1 MNTLFF
7 LVYNIL
13 YPVFLFF
20 VFFLSIFNKKI
31 RAGLIGRFESIRIL
45 NKYFNQDNIKSN
57 IYWFHCSSYG
67 EYLQVEQII
76 NGLKK
81 KDNNSIIL
89 LSFFS
94 PSGFVNCK
102 NDNVD
107 CKIYLPFDFLWTI
120 KTAIEI
126 VRPYAI
132 ILANND
138 IWYNFL
144 NVSQSKNIKT
154 YLIGAESKRFHKN
167 IFSTA
172 YYIYKPIYFSFSK
185 IFAVDENDQKD
196 IFNYLKNKSLSE
208 IPITGNPR
216 FDQVI
221 QRSKKQHERGKI
233 DISKRQD
240 ILLMA
245 SMHKEDRNMILAQ
258 LIKYLKNTN
267 IQVYWISH
275 EPNSQENKYLS
286 NIFNRNN
293 LSTEVIDSINSI
305 GQIDSRIVIINAVGV
320 LADLYWNTKIAY
332 IGGGFSSGV
341 HNLMEPAV
349 AGVPMIF
356 GPRYKKFKEAIEIV
370 SQNAGHS
377 ISKSIDFNNFLDFYF
392 NSEEN
397 LTSSSES
404 ARNIILNH
412 SGASVKILNYLNPQ
426 QQTARDE

>member
-1 MNTLFF
+1 MNTLYFA
-7 LVYNIL
+7 VYNILL

-20 VFFLSIFNKKI
+20 MFFLSIFNKKI
-31 RAGLIGRFESIRIL
+31 RTGLIGRFESIHIL
-45 NKYFNQDNIKSN
+45 NKYFNQNNIKSI

-81 KDNNSIIL
+81 KDNNCIIL

-120 KTAIEI
+120 KKAIKI
-126 VRPYAI
+126 VSPNAI
-132 ILANND
+132 VLANND

-144 NVSQSKNIKT
+144 NVSQSMNTKT
-154 YLIGAESKRFHKN
+154 YLIGAESKRFYKN
-167 IFSTA
+167 KFSAA
-172 YYIYKPIYFSFSK
+172 YYFYKPIYFSFSK

-196 IFNYLKNKSLSE
+196 IFNYLKNKTISE

-221 QRSKKQHERGKI
+221 QRSKKQHERDKI
-233 DISKRQD
+233 DISKRAD

-286 NIFNRNN
+286 NIFNRNS
-293 LSTEVIDSINSI
+293 LSTEVIDSIQSI

-320 LADLYWNTKIAY
+320 LADLYWTTKVAY

-356 GPRYKKFKEAIEIV
+356 GPRYKKFKEAVEIV
-370 SQNAGHS
+370 SQNAGRS
-377 ISKSIDFNNFLDFYF
+377 ISKSIDFNKFLDFYF

-397 LTSSSES
+397 LTHSSKS

-412 SGASVKILNYLNPQ
+412 SGASARILNHLNS
-426 QQTARDE
+426 

>member
-1 MNTLFF
+1 MNTLYFA
-7 LVYNIL
+7 VYNILL
-13 YPVFLFF
+13 YPVFLFIM
-20 VFFLSIFNKKI
+20 FFLSIFNKKI
-31 RAGLIGRFESIRIL
+31 RTGLIGRFESIRIL
-45 NKYFNQDNIKSN
+45 NKYFNQNNINSF

-67 EYLQVEQII
+67 EYIQVEQVI

-81 KDNNSIIL
+81 KDNNFIIL

-120 KTAIEI
+120 RTALEI
-126 VRPYAI
+126 VSPNAI

-144 NVSQSKNIKT
+144 NVSQSMKIKT

-167 IFSTA
+167 KFSAA
-172 YYIYKPIYFSFSK
+172 YYFYKPIYFSFSK
-185 IFAVDENDQKD
+185 IFVVDENDQKD
-196 IFNYLKNKSLSE
+196 IFNYLKNKSISE

-221 QRSKKQHERGKI
+221 QRTKKQHESDKI
-233 DISKRQD
+233 DISKRKD

-258 LIKYLKNTN
+258 LIKYLKNTK

-275 EPNSQENKYLS
+275 EPNSQENKYLC
-286 NIFNRNN
+286 NIFNRNS
-293 LSTEVIDSINSI
+293 LSTEVINSIESI

-320 LADLYWNTKIAY
+320 LADLYWITKVAY
-332 IGGGFSSGV
+332 VGGGFSSGV

-356 GPRYKKFKEAIEIV
+356 GPRYEKFKEAVEIV

-377 ISKSIDFNNFLDFYF
+377 ISKSIDFNNFLNFYF

-397 LTSSSES
+397 LTHSSES
-404 ARNIILNH
+404 ARNIIFNH
-412 SGASVKILNYLNPQ
+412 SGASVKILNHLNS
-426 QQTARDE
+426 

>member
-7 LVYNIL
+7 VVYNIL

-31 RAGLIGRFESIRIL
+31 RTGLIGRFESIHIL
-45 NKYFNQDNIKSN
+45 NKYFNQNNINSN

-76 NGLKK
+76 NGLKN

-120 KTAIEI
+120 KKAIKI
-126 VRPYAI
+126 VSPNAI

-144 NVSQSKNIKT
+144 NVSQSMNIKT
-154 YLIGAESKRFHKN
+154 YLIGAESKRFYKN
-167 IFSTA
+167 KFSAA
-172 YYIYKPIYFSFSK
+172 YYFYKPIYFSFSK

-196 IFNYLKNKSLSE
+196 IFNYLKNKSISE

-221 QRSKKQHERGKI
+221 QRSKKQHERDKI
-233 DISKRQD
+233 DISKRAD

-275 EPNSQENKYLS
+275 EPNSQENKYLC
-286 NIFNRNN
+286 NIFNRNS
-293 LSTEVIDSINSI
+293 LSTEVIDSIQSI
-305 GQIDSRIVIINAVGV
+305 GQIDSRVVIINAVGV
-320 LADLYWNTKIAY
+320 LADLYWTTKVAY
-332 IGGGFSSGV
+332 VGGGFSSGV

-356 GPRYKKFKEAIEIV
+356 GPRYKKFKEAVEIV
-370 SQNAGHS
+370 SQNAGRS
-377 ISKSIDFNNFLDFYF
+377 ISKSIDFNKFLDFYF

-397 LTSSSES
+397 LTHSSKS

-412 SGASVKILNYLNPQ
+412 SGASAKILNHLNS
-426 QQTARDE
+426 

>member
-7 LVYNIL
+7 VVYNIL

-31 RAGLIGRFESIRIL
+31 RAGLAGRFESIHVL
-45 NKYFNQDNIKSN
+45 TKYFNQYNIKSA

-120 KTAIEI
+120 KKAIKI
-126 VRPYAI
+126 VSPNAI

-144 NVSQSKNIKT
+144 NVAQSKNIKT
-154 YLIGAESKRFHKN
+154 YLIGAESKQFHKN

-185 IFAVDENDQKD
+185 IFVVDENDQKN
-196 IFNYLKNKSLSE
+196 IFNYLKNKTISE

-221 QRSKKQHERGKI
+221 QRSKKQHKLDKI
-233 DISKRQD
+233 DISKRED

-258 LIKYLKNTN
+258 LIKYLKYTN

-286 NIFNRNN
+286 NIFNTNS
-293 LSTEVIDSINSI
+293 LSTEVINSIESI

-320 LADLYWNTKIAY
+320 LADLYWITKVAY
-332 IGGGFSSGV
+332 VGGGFSSGV

-356 GPRYKKFKEAIEIV
+356 GPRYKKFKEAVEIV
-370 SQNAGHS
+370 SQNAGRS
-377 ISKSIDFNNFLDFYF
+377 ISKSIDFNNFLNFYF
-392 NSEEN
+392 DSEEN

-412 SGASVKILNYLNPQ
+412 SGASVKILNHLKSQ
-426 QQTARDE
+426 

>member
-7 LVYNIL
+7 AVYNILL
-13 YPVFLFF
+13 YPVFLFLM
-20 VFFLSIFNKKI
+20 FFLSMFNKKI
-31 RAGLIGRFESIRIL
+31 RAGLIGRFESIHIL
-45 NKYFNQDNIKSN
+45 NKYFNKNNIKGI

-67 EYLQVEQII
+67 EYLQVEQVI

-81 KDNNSIIL
+81 KDNNCIIL

-126 VRPYAI
+126 VSPDAI

-167 IFSTA
+167 IFSPA
-172 YYIYKPIYFSFSK
+172 YYIYKPIYFSFSI
-185 IFAVDENDQKD
+185 IFAVDENDQKEVL
-196 IFNYLKNKSLSE
+196 NYLENKSISE

-221 QRSKKQHERGKI
+221 QRSKKQREPDKI
-233 DISKRQD
+233 DICNRED

-293 LSTEVIDSINSI
+293 LSTEVVDSIERI

-320 LADLYWNTKIAY
+320 LADLYWITKVTY
-332 IGGGFSSGV
+332 VGGGFSSGV

-356 GPRYKKFKEAIEIV
+356 GPRYKKFKEAVEIV
-370 SQNAGHS
+370 SQNAGSS

-397 LTSSSES
+397 LTHSSES
-404 ARNIILNH
+404 ARNIILKH
-412 SGASVKILNYLNPQ
+412 SGASAKILNYINF
-426 QQTARDE
+426 

>member
-7 LVYNIL
+7 VVYNIL

-31 RAGLIGRFESIRIL
+31 RVGLAGRFESTHIL
-45 NKYFNQDNIKSN
+45 NKYFNQNNIKSN

-67 EYLQVEQII
+67 EYLQIEQII

-81 KDNNSIIL
+81 KENNCIIL

-120 KTAIEI
+120 KKAIKI
-126 VRPYAI
+126 VSPNAI
-132 ILANND
+132 VLANND

-154 YLIGAESKRFHKN
+154 YLIGAESKQFHKN

-196 IFNYLKNKSLSE
+196 IFNYLKNKTISE

-221 QRSKKQHERGKI
+221 QRSKKQHEPDKI
-233 DISKRQD
+233 DIIKRED

-286 NIFNRNN
+286 NIFNRNS
-293 LSTEVIDSINSI
+293 LSTTVIDSIQSI

-320 LADLYWNTKIAY
+320 LADLYWTTKVAY

-356 GPRYKKFKEAIEIV
+356 GPRYKKFKEAVEIV
-370 SQNAGHS
+370 SQNAGLS
-377 ISKSIDFNNFLDFYF
+377 ISKSIDFNKFLDFYF
-392 NSEEN
+392 NSKEN
-397 LTSSSES
+397 LTHSSKS

-412 SGASVKILNYLNPQ
+412 SGASVKILNHLNS
-426 QQTARDE
+426 

>member
-1 MNTLFF
+1 MNKLFF
-7 LVYNIL
+7 VVYNIL

-31 RAGLIGRFESIRIL
+31 RVGLAGRFESIHIL

-57 IYWFHCSSYG
+57 IYWFHCSSHG

-120 KTAIEI
+120 KKAIKI
-126 VRPYAI
+126 VNPNAI

-154 YLIGAESKRFHKN
+154 YLIGAESKQFHKN
-167 IFSTA
+167 ILSTA

-185 IFAVDENDQKD
+185 IFAVDENDQKN
-196 IFNYLKNKSLSE
+196 IFNYLKNKTISE
-208 IPITGNPR
+208 IPVTGNPR

-233 DISKRQD
+233 DISKRED

-286 NIFNRNN
+286 NIFNRNS
-293 LSTEVIDSINSI
+293 LSTEVIDSIKSI
-305 GQIDSRIVIINAVGV
+305 GQVNSRIVIINAVGV
-320 LADLYWNTKIAY
+320 LADLYWITKVTY
-332 IGGGFSSGV
+332 VGGGFSSGV

-356 GPRYKKFKEAIEIV
+356 GPRYKKFKEAVEIV
-370 SQNAGHS
+370 SQNAGFS
-377 ISKSIDFNNFLDFYF
+377 ISKSIDFNDFLNFYF

-397 LTSSSES
+397 LIHSSES

-412 SGASVKILNYLNPQ
+412 SGASVKILNHLSS
-426 QQTARDE
+426 

>member
-7 LVYNIL
+7 VVYNIL

-31 RAGLIGRFESIRIL
+31 RVGLIGRFESIHIL
-45 NKYFNQDNIKSN
+45 NKYFNQNNIKSN

-81 KDNNSIIL
+81 KDNNCIIL

-120 KTAIEI
+120 KKAIKI
-126 VRPYAI
+126 VSPNAI

-144 NVSQSKNIKT
+144 NVSQSMNIKT
-154 YLIGAESKRFHKN
+154 YLIGAESKQFHKN
-167 IFSTA
+167 KFSAA

-196 IFNYLKNKSLSE
+196 IFNYLKNKTISE

-221 QRSKKQHERGKI
+221 QRSKKQHERDKI
-233 DISKRQD
+233 DISKRED

-286 NIFNRNN
+286 NIFNRNS
-293 LSTEVIDSINSI
+293 LSTEVIDSIESI

-320 LADLYWNTKIAY
+320 LADLYWITKVAY
-332 IGGGFSSGV
+332 VGGGFSSGV

-356 GPRYKKFKEAIEIV
+356 GPRYKKFKEAVEIV
-370 SQNAGHS
+370 SQNAGRS
-377 ISKSIDFNNFLDFYF
+377 ISKSIDFNKFLDFYF

-397 LTSSSES
+397 LTHSSKS

-412 SGASVKILNYLNPQ
+412 SGASVKILNHLNS
-426 QQTARDE
+426 

>member
-7 LVYNIL
+7 VVYNIL

-31 RAGLIGRFESIRIL
+31 RVGLAGRFESIHIL
-45 NKYFNQDNIKSN
+45 NKYFNQNNIKSN

-81 KDNNSIIL
+81 KDNNFIIL

-102 NDNVD
+102 NDNID

-120 KTAIEI
+120 KKAIKI
-126 VRPYAI
+126 VSPNAI

-154 YLIGAESKRFHKN
+154 YLIGAESKQFYKN
-167 IFSTA
+167 IFATA

-196 IFNYLKNKSLSE
+196 IFNYLKNKSISE
-208 IPITGNPR
+208 IPVTGNPR

-221 QRSKKQHERGKI
+221 QRSKKQQEFNKI
-233 DISKRQD
+233 DIVKRED

-267 IQVYWISH
+267 IRVYWISH

-286 NIFNRNN
+286 NIFNRNS
-293 LSTEVIDSINSI
+293 LSTEVIDSIKSI
-305 GQIDSRIVIINAVGV
+305 GQIDSRIVIINSVGV
-320 LADLYWNTKIAY
+320 LADLYWITKVAY
-332 IGGGFSSGV
+332 VGGGFSSGV

-356 GPRYKKFKEAIEIV
+356 GPRYKKFKEAVEIV
-370 SQNAGHS
+370 SQNAGRS
-377 ISKSIDFNNFLDFYF
+377 ISKSIDFNNFLNFYF
-392 NSEEN
+392 DSEKN
-397 LTSSSES
+397 LTHSSES

-412 SGASVKILNYLNPQ
+412 SGASVKILNYLNSY
-426 QQTARDE
+426 

>member
-7 LVYNIL
+7 VVYNIL

-31 RAGLIGRFESIRIL
+31 RVGLAGRFESIHIL
-45 NKYFNQDNIKSN
+45 NKYFNQNNIKSN

-81 KDNNSIIL
+81 KDNNCIIL

-120 KTAIEI
+120 KKAIKI
-126 VRPYAI
+126 VSPNAI
-132 ILANND
+132 VLANND

-144 NVSQSKNIKT
+144 NVSQSMNIKT
-154 YLIGAESKRFHKN
+154 YLIGAESKRFYKN
-167 IFSTA
+167 KFSAA
-172 YYIYKPIYFSFSK
+172 YYFYKPIYFSFSK

-196 IFNYLKNKSLSE
+196 IFNYLKNKTISE

-221 QRSKKQHERGKI
+221 QRSKKQHERDKI
-233 DISKRQD
+233 DISKRAD

-286 NIFNRNN
+286 NIFNRNS
-293 LSTEVIDSINSI
+293 LSTEVIDSIQSI
-305 GQIDSRIVIINAVGV
+305 GQIDSRVVIINAVGV
-320 LADLYWNTKIAY
+320 LADLYWTTKVAY
-332 IGGGFSSGV
+332 VGGGFSSGV

-356 GPRYKKFKEAIEIV
+356 GPRYKKFKEAVEIV
-370 SQNAGHS
+370 SQNAGLS
-377 ISKSIDFNNFLDFYF
+377 ISKSIDFNKILNFYF
-392 NSEEN
+392 NSKEN
-397 LTSSSES
+397 LTHSSKS

-412 SGASVKILNYLNPQ
+412 SGASVKILNHLNS
-426 QQTARDE
+426 